1 MLNGE
6 KNNLLTWFDV
16 ERRIAQCTNGLSL
29 LPEPILS
36 VSTYSDSVEITM
48 GSEAGREEVIRILKE
63 WFTEAEF
70 AEGDG
75 LRIFLRIGKDSF
87 LPVYVSDDA
96 VLSKKGPPLLPLWRR
111 LVYMG
116 EEGSQAFV
124 APKPFNSGPRM
135 TAFHSFKGG
144 VGRTTSLM
152 TFVSARIAQLA
163 QNKVRGRILIIDG
176 DIEAPGVTYWLS
188 PSQRGTVS
196 YIQLLEALHSPPSN
210 VGDVLDYF
218 SKELQKNAIDFEG
231 TQLFVLPAFVD
242 QTDLLN
248 AKIFPEH
255 LVRTPDDA
263 WVLGDYL
270 HDLGRR
276 IDAEY
281 VFIDLR
287 AGLSELSSPVLF
299 DPRFYRFVVTT
310 IAEQSVRGVE
320 LLLRTL
326 SQVWGALT
334 SKEGAQHPCIV
345 VSMLT
350 DALRSSADYV
360 DVRERLERAYAIGR
374 ERQEGLDSE
383 RSEEL
388 LQSLL
393 TLFESGFSTDLM
405 ALRNLEHALSVVRRS
420 SLIEGATAWFPA
432 AESSISDVQVREA
445 VPDLDEQAARLSKI
459 CELKQFAETQES
471 SDLLITE
478 ALRNLGRAFAE
489 EIPNAVLIGAK
500 GSGKTFSFLQIS
512 YSKKW
517 NDFLG
522 RIDSRTDSS
531 KESLVLPLLRSNELG
546 DGNSAFVNRCFA
558 EAQRD
563 ISEGLGTSAPELTL
577 SEVQDLIERER
588 AVGSAQLSGW
598 ISFWTSI
605 MARSLG
611 SSATTLSALN
621 QELTASKLSVVFL
634 FDGIEDV
641 LRNVAVD
648 DVQKAAVEA
657 IIELPNRI
665 RELKNPA
672 IGVLA
677 FVREDYAKLV
687 KTQNFGQ
694 FESRYAKYRL
704 DWSPREFLQLVLWL
718 CAEAN
723 ITWARKEEIDELD
736 TEQIVERLEGLWG
749 RKLGRDD
756 AAEAYSARWV
766 YAALSDLKGRLQ
778 ARDAVR
784 FLRFAAQQASSKRL
798 SVWVDRVIPPSAIRG
813 ALIPTSEDKLREAV
827 QEYESLKEWVEKL
840 VAVDAAKK
848 KIPFAAEDLS
858 LDGRL
863 RQALQEIGVI
873 YEDIEKD
880 SAERLYVPE
889 IYRHGLGLASSS
901 GARPRVQ
908 ALLQRALGTL
918 PF

>member
-16 ERRIAQCTNGLSL
+16 ERRIAQYTNGLSL
-29 LPEPILS
+29 LPAPILNI
-36 VSTYSDSVEITM
+36 STYSDSVEVTVASIA
-48 GSEAGREEVIRILKE
+48 EREGAIKVLKE

-70 AEGDG
+70 SEDDG
-75 LRIFLRIGKDSF
+75 LRIFLRIGNDSS
-87 LPVYVSDDA
+87 LPVYISDDD
-96 VLSKKGPPLLPLWRR
+96 VLLKKSPPLLPLWRR

-116 EEGSQAFV
+116 EGGSQEFL
-124 APKPFNSGPRM
+124 APKPFSSGPKIA
-135 TAFHSFKGG
+135 AFHSFKGG

-152 TFVSARIAQLA
+152 AFVSARIAQLA
-163 QNKVRGRILIIDG
+163 QNKTRGRILIIDG

-196 YIQLLEALHSPPSN
+196 YIQLLEALHSPPSD

-231 TQLFVLPAFVD
+231 SQIFVLPAFVD

-255 LVRTPDDA
+255 LVRTPSDA

-270 HDLGRR
+270 HDLGKRV
-276 IDAEY
+276 DAEY

-299 DPRFYRFVVTT
+299 DPRLYRFVVTT

-320 LLLRTL
+320 LLLKTL
-326 SQVWGALT
+326 SQVWNSLT
-334 SKEGAQHPCIV
+334 SRDGAKHPCIV

-350 DALRSSADYV
+350 EALKSSADYV
-360 DVRERLERAYAIGR
+360 DVRERLEKAYAVGL
-374 ERQEGLDSE
+374 ERQEGSE
-383 RSEEL
+383 LKSSEEL

-393 TLFESGFSTDLM
+393 TLFESVFSTDLM
-405 ALRNLEHALSVVRRS
+405 ALRNLEHAFSVVRRS
-420 SLIEGATAWFPA
+420 SLIEGATAWFPVA
-432 AESSISDVQVREA
+432 DSFVSEMPMQESEA
-445 VPDLDEQAARLSKI
+445 DLDEQAVRLSRV
-459 CELKQFAETQES
+459 CELKQFAEAHEP

-478 ALRNLGRAFAE
+478 ALRNLGRAFSE

-512 YSKKW
+512 YSRKW
-517 NDFLG
+517 GDFLQRLG
-522 RIDSRTDSS
+522 CRTDSS
-531 KESLVLPLLRSNELG
+531 KESLVLPLLRSNELS
-546 DGNSAFVNRCFA
+546 DANSKFVNSCFS
-558 EAQRD
+558 EAQRN
-563 ISEGLGTSAPELTL
+563 ISERLGVVASELTL
-577 SEVQDLIERER
+577 SEVQDLIEKER
-588 AVGSAQLSGW
+588 SVGGSHLSGW
-598 ISFWTSI
+598 VSFWTSI

-611 SSATTLSALN
+611 SGAKTLSALN
-621 QELTASKLSVVFL
+621 QELVASGLSVVFL

-641 LRNVAVD
+641 LRSVAVD

-677 FVREDYAKLV
+677 FVREDYAKYV

-736 TEQIVERLEGLWG
+736 TEQIVKKLEGLWG

-813 ALIPTSEDKLREAV
+813 ALIPTSEDKIQEAV
-827 QEYESLKEWVEKL
+827 QEYESLKEWVTRL